1 MYMEQVEVFTQYRPL
16 LFSIAYR
23 MMGSAMDAED
33 LVQESYLRWQATDR
47 GTVESPK
54 AFLTTIMTR
63 LCIDQW
69 RSARMQR
76 EEYIG
81 PWLPEPILSSRFED
95 PTKMSDSISI
105 AFLTLLESLSPIERA
120 VYLLREVFDYEYAE
134 IARIVDKSEA
144 NCRQMVKRAKD
155 HLVAARPRFAVQ
167 PGEHERLLME
177 FSQACATGDMNGLLA
192 ILAEDVVGLSDGGGK
207 VTAARNPIYGAD
219 KVARFM
225 LGLMNKL
232 PEGLV
237 VQAQVINGQPAVVSY
252 VNNQPYSILT
262 IEVGAGRIQ
271 QVYNVL
277 NPEKLKG
284 IPALEE

>member
-1 MYMEQVEVFTQYRPL
+1 MFMESVEVFTQYRPL

-33 LVQESYLRWQATDR
+33 LIQESYLRWQAADR
-47 GTVESPK
+47 ERVDSPK
-54 AFLTTIMTR
+54 AFLTTIITR

-81 PWLPEPILSSRFED
+81 PWLPEPILSSPFDD
-95 PTKMSDSISI
+95 PTQMSDSISI
-105 AFLTLLESLSPIERA
+105 AFLTLLESLSPVERA

-134 IARIVDKSEA
+134 IAKIVDKSEA

-167 PGEHERLLME
+167 PGEHERLLMK
-177 FSQACATGDMNGLLA
+177 FSQACATGDLNGLLA
-192 ILAEDVVGLSDGGGK
+192 VLAEDVVGLSDGGGK

-225 LGLMNKL
+225 LGVMNKQ
-232 PEGLV
+232 PQGFA
-237 VQAQVINGQPAVVSY
+237 VQVQVINGQPAVVGY
-252 VNNQPYSILT
+252 VNNQPYFILM
-262 IEVGAGRIQ
+262 IEVGEGHIQ
-271 QVYNVL
+271 RVYNIL
-277 NPEKLKG
+277 NPDKLKSL
-284 IPALEE
+284 PAPEE